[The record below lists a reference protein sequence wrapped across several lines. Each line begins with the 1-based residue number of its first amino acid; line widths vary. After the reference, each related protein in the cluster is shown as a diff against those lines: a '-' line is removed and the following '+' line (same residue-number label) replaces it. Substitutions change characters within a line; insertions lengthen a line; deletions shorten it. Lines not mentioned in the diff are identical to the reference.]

1 MPGTLLKDI
10 YEYDTIHVSKGAT
23 MANEFVYITKEI
35 TEHGIVIPALSVGI
49 LESADGDYYNVN
61 FVICNAILKAKKDIV
76 KRFKPLEVGDNF
88 PNKVCNV
95 CHRYLPTTDFCKNQ
109 NGKGDRLIRR
119 PSCNECRKII
129 DGINMTA
136 KDKREWEK
144 VKPNLEIFVCP
155 ICHKKTIPGLTSKVV
170 LDHDHKTGRPRAWIC
185 DSCNTGIGRFKDD
198 IDLLKNAIKYLETT

>member
-1 MPGTLLKDI
+1 
-10 YEYDTIHVSKGAT
+10 
-23 MANEFVYITKEI
+23 MANKFVYVTEEI
-35 TEHGIVIPALSVGI
+35 VGKDGVIPELSVGI
-49 LESADGDYYNVN
+49 LESVDGDYYNVN
-61 FVICNAILKAKKDIV
+61 FVVGNTILKVKKDII
-76 KRFKPLEVGDNF
+76 KHFNPLEVGDLF

-95 CHRYLPTTDFCKNQ
+95 CHRYLPTTKFSKNQ
-109 NGKGDRLIRR
+109 NGKGDRPIRR
-119 PSCNECRKII
+119 PSCDECRKII

-185 DSCNTGIGRFKDD
+185 DSCNTGIGRFKDEV
-198 IDLLKNAIKYLETT
+198 DLLKNAIEYLETT